1 MIAERNFLLHL
12 RDLKLTPPR
21 FSLNALT
28 QNRLDVLLRCLSTT
42 FYLSNSFRRDT
53 NLFVVDQDE
62 SRLILFEG
70 RHLKGLNPDERAI
83 AGWLRKNL
91 RSPNNSG
98 LRVVSKEI
106 EEFLREFSCI
116 FVLAQEGTQIDEVN
130 VFPSGA
136 LFTVGSHRGY
146 SEKDK
151 KVLETQGSQLLSLG
165 RQEYLSST
173 TISIIQWTLDR
184 HLLER

>member
-1 MIAERNFLLHL
+1 
-12 RDLKLTPPR
+12 
-21 FSLNALT
+21 
-28 QNRLDVLLRCLSTT
+28 
-42 FYLSNSFRRDT
+42 
-53 NLFVVDQDE
+53 LFVVDQNE

-83 AGWLRKNL
+83 AGWLRKKL

-98 LRVVSKEI
+98 LRVISREI
-106 EEFLREFSCI
+106 DQFLREFSTI
-116 FVLAQEGTQIDEVN
+116 FVLAREGTPIYEVSD
-130 VFPSGA
+130 FPSGA
-136 LFTVGSHRGY
+136 LFTVGSHHGY

-151 KVLETQGSQLLSLG
+151 KVLEAQGGQLISLG

-173 TISIIQWTLDR
+173 TIAILQWTLDR